1 MERIDYIYKT
11 YYNNVKDSEVELEF
25 GYQFSIYSKNL

>member
-11 YYNNVKDSEVELEF
+11 YCNNVKGPEVELEF
-25 GYQFSIYSKNL
+25 GYQFSIY